1 MAHIFPPISAAF
13 AVYFSGGIE
22 YCFDSAPKGLPTMAE
37 VERSLA
43 EIVWQQDGLYGVP
56 ILARRDGF
64 VIFDFEKSPE
74 YAYAPMPTGPS
85 AGPQQPGKS
94 DMDAAMARLQ
104 QNYRRFEYMSAFLM
118 ALHSGMAETTKAGM
132 PVQAPLNPVNYL
144 KAWNQGGTWKVTTP
158 QGHATEGA
166 NFPAED
172 LKLGVLD
179 HAVRVMERSDGV
191 FGKDGIKILALCL
204 TAGHQY
210 SLHQFESAHLIAWS
224 VIEKQINKIW
234 ADLLGEIDEKNG
246 GHTKISSK
254 RRGTLT
260 GRDYTAS
267 IITQMLSLHKK
278 IDDDMLSQLDKA
290 RQTRNAFAHNLGSV
304 TWHDAAWA
312 IGAANQLITKVVGLV
327 VSCQTAIT
335 SYG

>member
-1 MAHIFPPISAAF
+1 MEHLFPPVSCAF

-22 YCFDSAPKGLPTMAE
+22 YCFESAPKGLSTMPE

-43 EIVWQQDGLYGVP
+43 QIVWQKEGLYGVP

-74 YAYAPMPTGPS
+74 FAYLGAS
-85 AGPQQPGKS
+85 AGASEKWTRPGKS
-94 DMDAAMARLQ
+94 EVEAADARLL
-104 QNYRRFEYMSAFLM
+104 QNYRRFQYMSAFLM
-118 ALHSGMAETTKAGM
+118 ALHSGLAETLKSGM

-144 KAWNQGGTWKVTTP
+144 KAWEDGGTWKVTTT
-158 QGHATEGA
+158 QGDAVKGSKFVA
-166 NFPAED
+166 QD
-172 LKLGVLD
+172 LNLGTLD
-179 HAVRVMERSDGV
+179 HAVHVMERTDAV
-191 FGKDGIKILALCL
+191 FGKDGVKILALCL

-210 SLHQFESAHLIAWS
+210 GLHQFESAHLIAWS

-234 ADLLGEIDEKNG
+234 ADLVGEADEKNG
-246 GHTKISSK
+246 GHTKINRN
-254 RRGTLT
+254 RRDTLT

-267 IITQMLSLHKK
+267 IVTQMLSLHGK

-304 TWHDAAWA
+304 SWKDAAWA
-312 IGAANQLITKVVGLV
+312 IGAANQLVTKVVGVLV
-327 VSCQTAIT
+327 NCQTAIMM
-335 SYG
+335 YG

>member
-1 MAHIFPPISAAF
+1 MAHVFPPTSCAF
-13 AVYFSGGIE
+13 AVYFFGGIQ

-37 VERSLA
+37 VQRSLA
-43 EIVWQQDGLYGVP
+43 EIVWQQQGLYGVP

-74 YAYAPMPTGPS
+74 YAYVPASTTG
-85 AGPQQPGKS
+85 GDRPQRPGQS
-94 DMDAAMARLQ
+94 DMEAANARLQ
-104 QNYRRFEYMSAFLM
+104 QNYRRFQYMSAFLM
-118 ALHSGMAETTKAGM
+118 ALHSGMAETKKAGT

-144 KAWNQGGTWKVTTP
+144 KAWGEGGTWKVTTP
-158 QGHATEGA
+158 QGHATEGSDFLA
-166 NFPAED
+166 QD
-172 LKLGVLD
+172 LTVDVLD
-179 HAVRVMERSDGV
+179 HAVRVMAHSDEV

-210 SLHQFESAHLIAWS
+210 SLHQFESAHLIAWA

-234 ADLLGEIDEKNG
+234 ADLVAEVDEKCG
-246 GHTKISSK
+246 GHTKINRK
-254 RRGTLT
+254 RYDTLT

-267 IITQMLSLHKK
+267 IVTQMLSLQGK

-304 TWHDAAWA
+304 TWQDAAWA
-312 IGAANQLITKVVGLV
+312 IGAANQLITKVVGLL
-327 VSCQTAIT
+327 VSCQTAIM

>member
-1 MAHIFPPISAAF
+1 MEHRFPPTSCAF
-13 AVYFSGGIE
+13 AVYFSGGIQ
-22 YCFDSAPKGLPTMAE
+22 YCFDSAPKGLPTIVE

-43 EIVWQQDGLYGVP
+43 QIVWQKTALYGVP
-56 ILARRDGF
+56 VLARRNGF

-74 YAYAPMPTGPS
+74 YAYAPMPAA
-85 AGPQQPGKS
+85 AGDRPQRPGKS
-94 DMDAAMARLQ
+94 DMEAATARLQ
-104 QNYRRFEYMSAFLM
+104 QNYRRFQYMSAFLM
-118 ALHSGMAETTKAGM
+118 ALHAGLAETMKAGT

-144 KAWNQGGTWKVTTP
+144 KAWETGGTWKVTTP

-166 NFPAED
+166 NFLAQD

-179 HAVRVMERSDGV
+179 HAVRVMERSDEV
-191 FGKDGIKILALCL
+191 FGEDGLKILALCL

-234 ADLLGEIDEKNG
+234 ADLMGALDEKNG
-246 GHTKISSK
+246 GHTKINSK
-254 RRGTLT
+254 RRETLT

-267 IITQMLSLHKK
+267 IVTQMLSLHGK
-278 IDDDMLSQLDKA
+278 IDDNMLSELNKA
-290 RQTRNAFAHNLGSV
+290 RQTRNDFAHNLGAV
-304 TWHDAAWA
+304 TWQDAAWA